1 MRKGAVPGVP
11 TIRPREVMF
20 SRIVVAVQA
29 PDQGALDL
37 VQQLATEG
45 VTEVQVLHLRE
56 RELSGPIWYARESG
70 REAGY
75 LIEAAVF
82 GLRMAGIAA
91 AGNVRPAIVDRV
103 AEAILAGA
111 EAFDADPIVLG
122 SPRRRGTAPSP
133 PALCA
138 LGGPRGGNWPPPLL
152 GGVPLRVLRR
162 SSAPVIVPPRHGP
175 RRQPA

>member
-1 MRKGAVPGVP
+1 
-11 TIRPREVMF
+11 MF
-20 SRIVVAVQA
+20 RRIVVAVQA

-56 RELSGPIWYARESG
+56 RELSGPIWYSRESG

-82 GLRMAGIAA
+82 ELRMVGIAA

-103 AEAILAGA
+103 AEAILAEA
-111 EAFDADPIVLG
+111 EAFGADLIVLG
-122 SPRRRGTAPSP
+122 SPRRGEVATRLFGSVT
-133 PALCA
+133 
-138 LGGPRGGNWPPPLL
+138 
-152 GGVPLRVLRR
+152 LRVLRR
-162 SSAPVIVPPRHGP
+162 SSCPAIVAPRRGP
-175 RRQPA
+175 RRQPAVSGQVRGQGQI

>member
-1 MRKGAVPGVP
+1 
-11 TIRPREVMF
+11 MF
-20 SRIVVAVQA
+20 RRIVVAVQA

-82 GLRMAGIAA
+82 ELRMAGIAA

-103 AEAILAGA
+103 AEAILAEA
-111 EAFDADPIVLG
+111 EAFGADLILG
-122 SPRRRGTAPSP
+122 SPRRGELATR
-133 PALCA
+133 
-138 LGGPRGGNWPPPLL
+138 LL
-152 GGVPLRVLRR
+152 GGVTLRVLRR
-162 SSAPVIVPPRHGP
+162 SSCPVIVAPRHGP
-175 RRQPA
+175 RRQPAVSGQVRGQGQI

>member
-1 MRKGAVPGVP
+1 
-11 TIRPREVMF
+11 MF

-82 GLRMAGIAA
+82 ELRMAGIAA

-103 AEAILAGA
+103 AEAILAEA
-111 EAFDADPIVLG
+111 EAFGADLI
-122 SPRRRGTAPSP
+122 
-133 PALCA
+133 ALTT
-138 LGGPRGGNWPPPLL
+138 
-152 GGVPLRVLRR
+152 PLRGRVQRFFAPDVAERVAGAAAVPTLVL
-162 SSAPVIVPPRHGP
+162 HG
-175 RRQPA
+175 

>member
-1 MRKGAVPGVP
+1 MTLTGRPVRSGSPREQGKGAVPGVP

-20 SRIVVAVQA
+20 RRIVVAVQA

-56 RELSGPIWYARESG
+56 RELSGPIWYSRESG

-82 GLRMAGIAA
+82 ELRMAGIAA
-91 AGNVRPAIVDRV
+91 AGNV
-103 AEAILAGA
+103 
-111 EAFDADPIVLG
+111 
-122 SPRRRGTAPSP
+122 
-133 PALCA
+133 
-138 LGGPRGGNWPPPLL
+138 
-152 GGVPLRVLRR
+152 
-162 SSAPVIVPPRHGP
+162 
-175 RRQPA
+175 